1 MGVGPFALSW
11 AWVANPMVPST
22 LFEYTI
28 AGNGID
34 FGLCVSS
41 GQVFRWQFQ
50 NGIWRG
56 SIGSAGFEVTEVGLD
71 PSAGSDGPAG
81 GLSVRSN
88 VPPGEF
94 VRIFGTDRT
103 DGQWFGE
110 VLSRDPDLAVALECC
125 RGLRLIQQDDPVET
139 LFSFIC
145 SANNHVSR
153 IEAMVRRLAGYGPE
167 PGFPSLEALAGIN
180 SGDLRTVGFGYRAER
195 IPAAASAVIR
205 LGGRDWLDGLKSLE
219 SVVAVQE
226 LQALPGVGPKVAEC
240 VALFGLGHGD
250 VVPIDT
256 HIWNAVCRR
265 YFPDMRGLGLTPVR
279 RKLVGDHLRE
289 RFGSEAGLAHL
300 VLFVDELK
308 NWRHR
313 RKASPARPDANPS
326 AGRGCPARQGR
337 AATAAK
343 VT

>member
-1 MGVGPFALSW
+1 MGRLLVSFVAR
-11 AWVANPMVPST
+11 VANPMVPPA
-22 LFEYTI
+22 LFEYV
-28 AGNGID
+28 ASGNGID

-50 NGIWRG
+50 NGAWRG
-56 SIGSAGFEVTEVGLD
+56 SIGAAWFEVAEVGLE
-71 PSAGSDGPAG
+71 PSSRSAGPAG
-81 GLSVRSN
+81 SLSVRSN
-88 VPPGEF
+88 VPQIEF

-103 DGQWFGE
+103 DRQWFGN
-110 VLSRDPDLAVALECC
+110 VLMGDPDLAPALEGC

-153 IEAMVRRLAGYGPE
+153 IEAMVRHLAGYGPE
-167 PGFPSLEALAGIN
+167 PVFPSLEALAKAE
-180 SGDLRTVGFGYRAER
+180 SGDLRKAGFGYRAER

-205 LGGRDWLDGLKSLE
+205 LGGRAWLEGLKTLE
-219 SVVAVQE
+219 SGVAVRE

-250 VVPIDT
+250 VVPVDT
-256 HIWNAVCRR
+256 HIWNAACRR
-265 YFPDMRGLGLTPVR
+265 YFPDLRGLGLTPVR

-308 NWRHR
+308 NWRQR
-313 RKASPARPDANPS
+313 RKTSPARPGANPS
-326 AGRGCPARQGR
+326 AGR
-337 AATAAK
+337 
-343 VT
+343 

>member
-1 MGVGPFALSW
+1 
-11 AWVANPMVPST
+11 MVPPT
-22 LFEYTI
+22 LFEYTT

-50 NGIWRG
+50 DGSWRG
-56 SIGSAGFEVTEVGLD
+56 SIGAAWFEVTEVELE
-71 PSAGSDGPAG
+71 PSSGSNGPTG

-88 VPPGEF
+88 VSPKEF

-110 VLSRDPDLAVALECC
+110 ILCGDPALAVALESC

-153 IEAMVRRLAGYGPE
+153 IEAMVRHLAGYGPE
-167 PGFPSLEALAGIN
+167 PGFPSLEVLARID
-180 SGDLRTVGFGYRAER
+180 SGELRQAGFGYRAER

-205 LGGRDWLDGLKSLE
+205 LGGRAWLDELKSLN
-219 SVVAVQE
+219 SGVAVQE

-250 VVPIDT
+250 VVPVDT
-256 HIWNAVCRR
+256 HIWNAACRR
-265 YFPDMRGLGLTPVR
+265 YFPELRGMGLSPVR

-289 RFGSEAGLAHL
+289 RFGSRAGLAHL

-308 NWRHR
+308 NWRQR
-313 RKASPARPDANPS
+313 RKTSPAS
-326 AGRGCPARQGR
+326 APGRGCLARQGR